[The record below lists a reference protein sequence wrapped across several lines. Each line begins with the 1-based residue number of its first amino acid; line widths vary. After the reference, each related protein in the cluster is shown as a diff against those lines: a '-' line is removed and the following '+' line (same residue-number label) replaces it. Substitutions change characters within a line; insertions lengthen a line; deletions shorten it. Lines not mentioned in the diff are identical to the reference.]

1 MSRSGWCFATVA
13 LAVTCLPSLAQ
24 ETPVVTQVDGAE
36 VRLEAKDGRTQFT
49 LDDPITLEL
58 VFTARV
64 PGFNVNTAGYGDM
77 SEQVN
82 ITPADG
88 WLRSRGPSGHDYLT
102 TEKLEDAPIRIP
114 VLLNQGIV
122 FQKPG
127 HYEISVTTARL
138 IAPQPSPGAL
148 RLTTNTV
155 SIDITA
161 PDEQEEAALVRSLS
175 ARMETASGQT
185 LHDAA
190 LQLAFLGGDEA
201 IRAKVRWL
209 LDPGND
215 QTGNVEGEM
224 LQGLASSRNLQ
235 LQMDLLEAAWRDV
248 QRVPENNLLEAMQ
261 QTRAFLRKQTLPG
274 WTMVVAPPTDEAAKL
289 AEQERRHYISE
300 IVATLPQRTG
310 ENRRDTV
317 YYLMEFNGLN
327 DEEKAL
333 LRPALLS
340 GFGQL
345 DTVAQTMLL
354 ETRWKDIRDP
364 SLVPD
369 MEAMLDAPDQI
380 SSHRDALQRLI
391 ELSPEAAKPYALR
404 EICDPKSEVMLDQLA
419 ALPEQ
424 TLPEV
429 DACLTAQLRT
439 LSASHNHHW
448 QWKAALAAR
457 FGSKNMLPAMREIY
471 AARKD
476 WNPQSDEG
484 PFLAYFLRYSP
495 SDAMPRIEGLGIDT
509 QGTFFYIDKVFATLK
524 ASFPN
529 ELQTWLREQVKN
541 GSAQQAGF
549 AAYQLSLVGE
559 AEDKLLV
566 ERRLEKLRQ
575 QWAGREMEIESAS
588 MTTPQAQA
596 RSLEVD
602 LVSTLAGTDA
612 RVWTLSPHEKAALRD
627 GCLTSDCK
635 RHIPE
640 AP

>member
-1 MSRSGWCFATVA
+1 MSRSGWCFATVL
-13 LAVTCLPSLAQ
+13 LAVACLPSHAQ

-36 VRLEAKDGRTQFT
+36 VRLEAKGGRTQFT

-58 VFTARV
+58 IFAARV
-64 PGFNVNTAGYGDM
+64 PGFTVNTTGYGDM

-88 WLRSRGPSGHDYLT
+88 WLRARGPSSHDYLT
-102 TEKLEDAPIRIP
+102 TEKLEDAPIRIL

-161 PDEQEEAALVRSLS
+161 PDDQEEAALVRSLS
-175 ARMETASGQT
+175 ARMEASSGQA

-190 LQLAFLGGDEA
+190 LQLAFLGGEEA
-201 IRAKVRWL
+201 LRSKVRWL

-235 LQMDLLEAAWRDV
+235 LQLDLLETAWRDV
-248 QRVPENNLLEAMQ
+248 RRVPENNLLEAMQ

-274 WTMVVAPPTDEAAKL
+274 WTMTVAPPTDEASKL
-289 AEQERRHYISE
+289 AEQERLRYISE

-333 LRPALLS
+333 LRPELLS

-345 DTVAQTMLL
+345 DPMAQAMLL

-369 MEAMLDAPDQI
+369 LEAMLDAPDQI
-380 SSHRDALQRLI
+380 SSHRDALQRLV

-419 ALPEQ
+419 ALPEG
-424 TLPEV
+424 TLTEV
-429 DACLTAQLRT
+429 DACLTSQLRT
-439 LSASHNHHW
+439 LSAPHNHHW

-476 WNPQSDEG
+476 WNLQSDEG

-495 SDAMPRIEGLGIDT
+495 SDAMPRIEGLGIDS
-509 QGTFFYIDKVFATLK
+509 QGTFFYIDMVFAARK
-524 ASFPN
+524 APFPN

-541 GSAQQAGF
+541 GPVKQAGF
-549 AAYQLSLVGE
+549 AAYQLSMFGR
-559 AEDKLLV
+559 AEDRMLV
-566 ERRLEKLRQ
+566 EQRLEKLRR
-575 QWAGREMEIESAS
+575 QWAGNEAETETAS
-588 MTTPQAQA
+588 MTSPEGQAH
-596 RSLEVD
+596 SLEVD

-612 RVWTLSPHEKAALRD
+612 RVWTLTPDEKAALRD

-635 RHIPE
+635 RHIPDKN
-640 AP
+640 

>member
-13 LAVTCLPSLAQ
+13 LAVACLPSLAQ

-58 VFTARV
+58 VFTARI
-64 PGFNVNTAGYGDM
+64 PGFTVNTTGYGDM

-161 PDEQEEAALVRSLS
+161 PDDQEEAALVGSLS
-175 ARMETASGQT
+175 TGMETASGQA

-209 LDPGND
+209 LDPGDD

-235 LQMDLLEAAWRDV
+235 LQLDLLEAAWRDV

-274 WTMVVAPPTDEAAKL
+274 WTMTVAPPTDEASKL
-289 AEQERRHYISE
+289 AEQERQHYISE
-300 IVATLPQRTG
+300 IVATLPLRTG

-333 LRPALLS
+333 LRPELLS

-345 DTVAQTMLL
+345 DPMAQAMLL
-354 ETRWKDIRDP
+354 ETRWKDIRDS

-369 MEAMLDAPDQI
+369 LETMLDAPDQI
-380 SSHRDALQRLI
+380 SSQRDA
-391 ELSPEAAKPYALR
+391 S
-404 EICDPKSEVMLDQLA
+404 
-419 ALPEQ
+419 
-424 TLPEV
+424 
-429 DACLTAQLRT
+429 
-439 LSASHNHHW
+439 SA
-448 QWKAALAAR
+448 
-457 FGSKNMLPAMREIY
+457 
-471 AARKD
+471 
-476 WNPQSDEG
+476 
-484 PFLAYFLRYSP
+484 
-495 SDAMPRIEGLGIDT
+495 
-509 QGTFFYIDKVFATLK
+509 
-524 ASFPN
+524 
-529 ELQTWLREQVKN
+529 
-541 GSAQQAGF
+541 
-549 AAYQLSLVGE
+549 
-559 AEDKLLV
+559 
-566 ERRLEKLRQ
+566 
-575 QWAGREMEIESAS
+575 
-588 MTTPQAQA
+588 
-596 RSLEVD
+596 
-602 LVSTLAGTDA
+602 
-612 RVWTLSPHEKAALRD
+612 
-627 GCLTSDCK
+627 
-635 RHIPE
+635 
-640 AP
+640 

>member
-1 MSRSGWCFATVA
+1 MSRSGWYFATLS
-13 LAVTCLPSLAQ
+13 LAVACLPALAQ
-24 ETPVVTQVDGAE
+24 ETPVATQVDGAE
-36 VRLEAKDGRTQFT
+36 IRLEAKDGRTQFM

-58 VFTARV
+58 IFTARV
-64 PGFNVNTAGYGDM
+64 PGFSVNTSGYGDM

-88 WLRSRGPSGHDYLT
+88 WFRSHGSSGHDYLT

-127 HYEISVTTARL
+127 HYEISVITARL
-138 IAPQPSPGAL
+138 IAPEPSPGAL

-161 PDEQEEAALVRSLS
+161 PDDQEEAALVRSLS
-175 ARMETASGQT
+175 ARMETASGQA

-190 LQLAFLGGDEA
+190 LQLAFLGGDA
-201 IRAKVRWL
+201 ALRSKVRWL

-235 LQMDLLEAAWRDV
+235 LQLELLEAAWRDV

-274 WTMVVAPPTDEAAKL
+274 WTMTVVPPTDEASKL
-289 AEQERRHYISE
+289 AEQDRLRYISE
-300 IVATLPQRTG
+300 IFATLPQRTP

-333 LRPALLS
+333 LRPELLS

-345 DTVAQTMLL
+345 NPMAQAMLL
-354 ETRWKDIRDP
+354 ETHWNDIRDS

-369 MEAMLDAPDQI
+369 LEAMLDAPDQI
-380 SSHRDALQRLI
+380 SSHRNALQRLV

-404 EICDPKSEVMLDQLA
+404 EICDPKSEVMLDQLV
-419 ALPEQ
+419 ALPED
-424 TLPEV
+424 TLTEV
-429 DACLTAQLRT
+429 DACLTSQLRT
-439 LSASHNHHW
+439 LSAQSHHW

-471 AARKD
+471 AARKN

-495 SDAMPRIEGLGIDT
+495 SDAMPRIEELGIDT
-509 QGTFFYIDKVFATLK
+509 QGTFFHIDRIFTARK
-524 ASFPN
+524 APFPD
-529 ELQTWLREQVKN
+529 ELQTWLRKQVKN
-541 GSAQQAGF
+541 GTVKQAGF
-549 AAYQLSLVGE
+549 AAYQLSMFGR

-566 ERRLEKLRQ
+566 EQRLETLRR
-575 QWAGREMEIESAS
+575 QWAGNEAEIETAS
-588 MTTPQAQA
+588 MTTPEAQA

-612 RVWTLSPHEKAALRD
+612 RVWTLTPDEKAALRD
-627 GCLTSDCK
+627 GCLTSACK
-635 RHIPE
+635 THIPDKN
-640 AP
+640 